1 MDSTSVTPQHS
12 QALLEIDDV
21 SKSFGVTRVLRGVS
35 FQAARGE
42 IICLLGPSGCGKT
55 TLLRIVA
62 GLEQADAGQVL
73 LDGRALAGV
82 PVHQRGFGFMFQD
95 YALFPHRNVYDNVA
109 FGLRMAGQ
117 SKAAQQSRVME
128 VLTLVELT
136 GLETRRVHE
145 LSGGQQ
151 QRVALA
157 RSLAPQPALL
167 LLDEPLGSLDRT
179 LREELLGELRR
190 ILKQT
195 PAGPGGPRGITS
207 IYVTHDQQE
216 AFAIADRVVI
226 MNAGGIEQIDTPL
239 AIYRR
244 PASPFVAR
252 FLGMHNLLPGQIVAG
267 APEWLVATP
276 VGLLRCAAGPAGA
289 LADASLWALI
299 RPDAARTAGPAAGE
313 AENLIQGRLL
323 ESSFRG
329 SQVKITLGYG
339 DGQRLVF
346 DLPGAAAAD
355 LPPAGETLQLALAP
369 EGISLLARSS

>member
-1 MDSTSVTPQHS
+1 
-12 QALLEIDDV
+12 
-21 SKSFGVTRVLRGVS
+21 
-35 FQAARGE
+35 
-42 IICLLGPSGCGKT
+42 
-55 TLLRIVA
+55 
-62 GLEQADAGQVL
+62 
-73 LDGRALAGV
+73 
-82 PVHQRGFGFMFQD
+82 
-95 YALFPHRNVYDNVA
+95 
-109 FGLRMAGQ
+109 
-117 SKAAQQSRVME
+117 
-128 VLTLVELT
+128 VELT

-195 PAGPGGPRGITS
+195 PAGPGGAAGITS

-226 MNAGGIEQIDTPL
+226 MNAGSIEQIGAPL
-239 AIYRR
+239 AIYRQ

-252 FLGMHNLLPGQIVAG
+252 FLGMHNLLPGQMVAG

-276 VGLLRCAAGPAGA
+276 VGLLRCATGLAGA
-289 LADASLWALI
+289 AAGASLWTLI
-299 RPDAARTAGPAAGE
+299 RPDAARLAGPAAGD

-323 ESSFRG
+323 ELSFRG

-346 DLPGAAAAD
+346 DLPGAAAAA
-355 LPPAGETLQLALAP
+355 LPPAGEALQLALAS
-369 EGISLLARSS
+369 EAISLLARTP